1 MFPTCVKHSKNKEQ
15 QYDKTDNHTIHA
27 DVC

>member
-15 QYDKTDNHTIHA
+15 QYGKTDNHTIYV